1 MIQILFYDT
10 ETTGLP
16 KSWSAPASEVDNWP
30 RLVQLGWLL
39 TDENG
44 TVIRQGNMI
53 VKPDGFEIPA
63 VAASVH
69 GITTEIALQQGQ
81 PLADVIDAF
90 TGDLSQADAIVGHNI
105 PFDKKVVGA
114 ELHRLGLANV
124 EEKMRVMQTVDTMTS
139 STNYCGIKNKY
150 GRLKWPKLIELYRF
164 LFGKDFEDAHDAMAD
179 ITATKEC
186 YFELVNRGV
195 IPSLNV

>member
-1 MIQILFYDT
+1 MKQILFYDT

-16 KSWSAPASEVDNWP
+16 KSWNAPASEVDNWP

-63 VAASVH
+63 GAASVH

-81 PLADVIDAF
+81 PLADVINAF
-90 TGDLSQADAIVGHNI
+90 IGDLSQADAIVGHNI

-114 ELHRLGLANV
+114 ELHRLDLANV

-195 IPSLNV
+195 IPSLNA

>member
-69 GITTEIALQQGQ
+69 GIATEIALQQGH

-186 YFELVNRGV
+186 YFELVNRGI

>member
-63 VAASVH
+63 GAASVH

-81 PLADVIDAF
+81 PLSDVINAF

>member
-1 MIQILFYDT
+1 MKQILFYDT
-10 ETTGLP
+10 ETTGVP

-63 VAASVH
+63 GAVSVH
-69 GITTEIALQQGQ
+69 GITTEIAMRQGQ
-81 PLADVIDAF
+81 PLADVINSF
-90 TGDLSQADAIVGHNI
+90 IGDLSQADAIVGHNI

-114 ELHRLGLANV
+114 ELHRLDLANV

-150 GRLKWPKLIELYRF
+150 GRIKWPKLVELYQF
-164 LFGKDFEDAHDAMAD
+164 LFGKDFENAHDAMAD

-195 IPSLNV
+195 IPSLKD